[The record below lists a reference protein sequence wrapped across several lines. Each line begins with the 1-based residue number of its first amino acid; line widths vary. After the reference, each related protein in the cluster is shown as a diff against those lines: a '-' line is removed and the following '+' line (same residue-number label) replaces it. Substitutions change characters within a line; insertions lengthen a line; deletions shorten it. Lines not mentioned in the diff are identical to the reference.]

1 MLASNVPD
9 FISSSHCG
17 MERFTSGKKP
27 SSLLEA
33 VSTYALFWIKIRLFG
48 GKKKKK
54 KSSRKSFLSALL
66 LDQALPQNC
75 NIINAKGKKSTVITS
90 QTVYNRFKNA
100 KHFSLFEE
108 GGKSALPKFW

>member
-48 GKKKKK
+48 GGKKKKVAEK
-54 KSSRKSFLSALL
+54 VFY
-66 LDQALPQNC
+66 LPY
-75 NIINAKGKKSTVITS
+75 S
-90 QTVYNRFKNA
+90 
-100 KHFSLFEE
+100 
-108 GGKSALPKFW
+108 

>member
-9 FISSSHCG
+9 FISSSHCS

-48 GKKKKK
+48 GGKKKKVAEK
-54 KSSRKSFLSALL
+54 
-66 LDQALPQNC
+66 
-75 NIINAKGKKSTVITS
+75 V
-90 QTVYNRFKNA
+90 
-100 KHFSLFEE
+100 FSLPY
-108 GGKSALPKFW
+108 S

>member
-1 MLASNVPD
+1 
-9 FISSSHCG
+9 

-48 GKKKKK
+48 GEKKK
-54 KSSRKSFLSALL
+54 KSSWKSFLSALL

-90 QTVYNRFKNA
+90 QTVYNRFKNT

-108 GGKSALPKFW
+108 GGKSALPKFGNKWIIVVEISRTQKK